1 MPRNNIS
8 LERKCMDKGLKQC
21 TVCLDMLRSKCSVEV
36 KCIAKCKND
45 AGQKPLILEVP
56 RQKQGQFENGR

>member
-1 MPRNNIS
+1 
-8 LERKCMDKGLKQC
+8 MDKGSKQC

-45 AGQKPLILEVP
+45 AGQKPLILKVP